1 MLLRNPHDEKAG
13 ILPSQLTGPLWI
25 SKRRKRMSQQALYC
39 NICQL
44 SERLLGV
51 RLNPHL
57 MRDCAASAMSSD
69 APEYIL
75 AAARILGH
83 STLSTTIGHYEQSS
97 MLAAGA
103 HLNDFILE
111 MQAAGN
117 SGDRTQDFF
126 DLQFQPLFED
136 NEENEG

>member
-1 MLLRNPHDEKAG
+1 
-13 ILPSQLTGPLWI
+13 
-25 SKRRKRMSQQALYC
+25 MSQQALYC

-117 SGDRTQDFF
+117 RDDRTQDFF
-126 DLQFQPLFED
+126 DPPFEQLFEED
-136 NEENEG
+136 GEEK

>member
-1 MLLRNPHDEKAG
+1 MLLKDPHNEIAG
-13 ILPSQLTGPLWI
+13 ILTSQLSGPLWI
-25 SKRRKRMSQQALYC
+25 STRRKGISQQALYFK
-39 NICQL
+39 ICQL

-126 DLQFQPLFED
+126 DLPFEQLFEED
-136 NEENEG
+136 GEEQ

>member
-1 MLLRNPHDEKAG
+1 
-13 ILPSQLTGPLWI
+13 
-25 SKRRKRMSQQALYC
+25 MSQQSLYWNTC
-39 NICQL
+39 RL
-44 SERLLGV
+44 SERLFNV

-103 HLNDFILE
+103 HLNDFIGQL
-111 MQAAGN
+111 QAENN
-117 SGDRTQDFF
+117 SEDDKEDLF
-126 DLQFQPLFED
+126 DLPFEQPFTET
-136 NEENEG
+136 EEEQE

>member
-1 MLLRNPHDEKAG
+1 
-13 ILPSQLTGPLWI
+13 
-25 SKRRKRMSQQALYC
+25 
-39 NICQL
+39 
-44 SERLLGV
+44 
-51 RLNPHL
+51 
-57 MRDCAASAMSSD
+57 
-69 APEYIL
+69 
-75 AAARILGH
+75 LGH

-126 DLQFQPLFED
+126 DLPFQPLFED